1 MEAITEFVGTVNGI
15 VWGIPMLILILGAGL
30 FLTIGLRF
38 LSIMKIPF
46 GFSLLWKGRIPGDDA
61 GDITPFNALMTSL
74 SATIGTGNIAGVAT
88 AIFLGGPGAVFWM
101 WMTALV
107 GMATKYA
114 EAVCAVRFRE
124 TDENGNF
131 VGGPMYYIQNG
142 MGANWR
148 WLAITF
154 ALFAGIAGFGIGNM
168 VQSNSIADALNTN
181 FGIPHL
187 YTGII
192 VALLVGAVL
201 LGGIQRISE
210 VAGRLVPLMAALY
223 ILASLVVLVINAG
236 AIPHALGLI
245 FTHAFTPT
253 AATGGFRRL
262 GGDHRR
268 CSRWRSSF
276 LHHDHRMVRQFRAFA
291 AGPIAMLGTFIDTII
306 SFRGNSS
313 RPRRPDHR
321 PVAGDLRLHHDHRM
335 VLLFRAFAAVS
346 VRHGH
351 HHAVPRS
358 LVAGGDCRGNDQT
371 RLCLASGRYAER
383 DDGDPEPDR
392 ADCAV
397 AGRVRDHEGI
407 FRHAR
412 QVGEQS
418 VLGLRPGCRPKPVAK
433 AVIVPPS
440 PACYSLAV
448 DDD

>member
-1 MEAITEFVGTVNGI
+1 M
-15 VWGIPMLILILGAGL
+15 
-30 FLTIGLRF
+30 
-38 LSIMKIPF
+38 
-46 GFSLLWKGRIPGDDA
+46 
-61 GDITPFNALMTSL
+61 
-74 SATIGTGNIAGVAT
+74 AT

-253 AATGGFRRL
+253 AATGGF
-262 GGDHRR
+262 
-268 CSRWRSSF
+268 
-276 LHHDHRMVRQFRAFA
+276 
-291 AGPIAMLGTFIDTII
+291 AG
-306 SFRGNSS
+306 
-313 RPRRPDHR
+313 
-321 PVAGDLRLHHDHRM
+321 
-335 VLLFRAFAAVS
+335 AAVWAAI
-346 VRHGH
+346 RFG
-351 HHAVPRS
+351 
-358 LVAGGDCRGNDQT
+358 VARGVFSN
-371 RLCLASGRYAER
+371 
-383 DDGDPEPDR
+383 
-392 ADCAV
+392 
-397 AGRVRDHEGI
+397 
-407 FRHAR
+407 
-412 QVGEQS
+412 
-418 VLGLRPGCRPKPVAK
+418 
-433 AVIVPPS
+433 
-440 PACYSLAV
+440 
-448 DDD
+448 